1 MGRFRRSGK
10 DGLSE
15 YLCMYM
21 PDVVSSGSSVR
32 ILHPREYFDSWA
44 DPKGPVRMV
53 CQSTT
58 W

>member
-1 MGRFRRSGK
+1 LGRSRRSGK

-21 PDVVSSGSSVR
+21 LVVVSSGSSIR
-32 ILHPREYFDSWA
+32 ILYHREFFDSWA
-44 DPKGPVRMV
+44 DPEGLTRTV